1 MVALMM
7 ASVSKPVR
15 IPEGRCPVAPVFG

>member
-15 IPEGRCPVAPVFG
+15 IPEGRCTVAPVFG